1 MDCPALP
8 GTILGLQTNKPFKI
22 KSVFPWGFLVKV
34 SSRIRINM
42 RSYPDEIMSYY
53 NCLLLSASQS
63 VAELFIPAFYL
74 CSYHGVCKEQS
85 ILSVFTN
92 SKSLNAD

>member
-22 KSVFPWGFLVKV
+22 KSVFPWRLLIKV

-42 RSYPDEIMSYY
+42 RSYPDEITSYY
-53 NCLLLSASQS
+53 NCLLPSASQS

-74 CSYHGVCKEQS
+74 CSYHGVAESQ
-85 ILSVFTN
+85 VFCLYLQII
-92 SKSLNAD
+92 SH